1 MTTVPTRDPA
11 DLRRKQLAR
20 IHAAKKALALDDD
33 AYRAVLRRVTGV
45 ASSADMSTA
54 QRNQVIAEFT
64 RLGFKAAG
72 QQSRRRVFAGKPK
85 RTTEVPLLR
94 KAEALLADAG
104 REWAYAHG
112 MAKRMFQVTRVEWLN
127 PDQLH
132 RLVAALQIDAKRRA
146 AGATACK

>member
-1 MTTVPTRDPA
+1 MTPDPA
-11 DLRRKQLAR
+11 QQRRKQLAR
-20 IHAAKKALALDDD
+20 IHAAKKALALDDG
-33 AYRAVLRRVTGV
+33 AYRAVLQRVTGLS
-45 ASSADMSTA
+45 SSADMTTT

-64 RLGFKAAG
+64 RLGFKVVG
-72 QQSRRRVFAGKPK
+72 QQARRRVFAGKPA
-85 RTTEVPLLR
+85 RTSDVPLLR

-112 MAKRMFQVTRVEWLN
+112 MARRMFQVARVEWLN